1 MKHRHAIRKLAKF
14 LVTIL
19 GREPDQFGL
28 LLDSDGYVTI
38 KALMKALAEEPGW
51 RHIRSNQL
59 REVIY
64 MDRSPVI
71 QIDGNRIRAVDRS
84 NLQAPQIVDAPP
96 KQLYY
101 PVRRKA
107 YPGILERGLRMN
119 ASLERIILA
128 ADRGM
133 ADRLG
138 RRIDSSP
145 VILTVNTEMARSL
158 GVGVWRYGRRLYL
171 LDGLPNGCFNGPP
184 LPKQSPEARTK
195 RPAEAQEAPKTP
207 GSYLMN
213 LATERQPANRPAH
226 GKRRS
231 RKNEWKRE
239 RKRRNRMDDTRD
251 SGA

>member
-14 LVTIL
+14 LATIL
-19 GREPDQFGL
+19 GREPDEFGL
-28 LLDSDGYVTI
+28 LPDSDGYVTI

-64 MDRSPVI
+64 ADRSPVI

-84 NLQAPQIVDAPP
+84 NLQAPQIVETPP
-96 KQLYY
+96 KLLYY
-101 PVRRKA
+101 PVRRRA
-107 YPGILERGLRMN
+107 YPGILDRGLRLN
-119 ASLERIILA
+119 ASLERIILVE
-128 ADRGM
+128 DKGM

-145 VILTVNTEMARSL
+145 VILTVNTDIARGL

-184 LPKQSPEARTK
+184 LPKQVPEARTRK
-195 RPAEAQEAPKTP
+195 PAEAQEAPKTP
-207 GSYLMN
+207 GSYLMD
-213 LATERQPANRPAH
+213 LATERQPANRPAQR
-226 GKRRS
+226 KSRV

-239 RKRRNRMDDTRD
+239 RKRRNRMNNIRGSD
-251 SGA
+251 G